1 MVLQAFIQHE
11 MERSE
16 DFPCVKAPAKGM
28 AGPVTYPALMA
39 VPPSSSSM
47 QGKVTRALTLLWL
60 SKGSLAGM

>member
-1 MVLQAFIQHE
+1 

-39 VPPSSSSM
+39 VPPSSRST